1 MEKGKLDIGS
11 RLQVE
16 VSNFGGRFEESLV
29 DKEHVV
35 CVAMETEDQ
44 DKNLEQFEVLDISQ
58 VFDMF
63 KLHSAS

>member
-35 CVAMETEDQ
+35 SMAETEDQ
-44 DKNLEQFEVLDISQ
+44 DKNFEQFEVLDISQ